1 MSTNQV
7 EKEVM
12 LAEWERD
19 NNECKAS
26 GMTAKDWCASKGMSI
41 NIYRCHWRRLRMAIG
56 EGLAV

>member
-41 NIYRCHWRRLRMAIG
+41 NIYRYH
-56 EGLAV
+56 